1 MKRKVLSILLVGI
14 LIVGL
19 TGCGSSS
26 KKESNS
32 TNTTSNDNDSTIKN
46 VVTCIGV
53 QKSENGMITGRKAI
67 FEDNKIIKIVDFAN
81 AKNQNDAEKHC
92 NLFNKIDSKYTTV
105 SIEIKEN
112 NCNVTY
118 DISKMSDGNLED
130 LSFRNRNNQ
139 RLYNDMSYNDYYD
152 YASSDSFHF
161 CFKGD
166 EEQMKYASKFSGNYE
181 GFIYASNGGTY
192 DWHKVTMSFND
203 GNYVCS
209 YSINNNNYKIV
220 GSYTYDLDDGK
231 LELNMDEKNSEGNTN
246 LASSC
251 YGTKR
256 VYENIEGYNIE
267 IVNTVSDN
275 TDYQKGLKLNK
286 E

>member
-1 MKRKVLSILLVGI
+1 MKRKVLSILLMGV
-14 LIVGL
+14 LVVGL

-26 KKESNS
+26 KNESNS
-32 TNTTSNDNDSTIKN
+32 TNTTSNDNDLTDKN

-112 NCNVTY
+112 ICNVTY
-118 DISKMSDGNLED
+118 DISKMSDGNLEE

-220 GSYTYDLDDGK
+220 GSYTYNSNDGK

-256 VYENIEGYNIE
+256 VYENIEGYNLE

-286 E
+286 N